1 MYTLTLLF
9 MKFILFSIIG
19 YVVEMITCAIIEHR
33 WTNRGFLCGPM
44 IPIYGIGSLLLV
56 WVLKPFK
63 EHLLLVIFLGM
74 LLTTTIEYITG
85 YVLEKIFHNKWWDY
99 SHEKFNIHGY
109 VCLKNAILFAIGTP
123 IIVYI
128 VDPYITSFL
137 LQIKDSYLY
146 VIAFI
151 VFLVFL
157 FDVIYSVIVAY
168 NLRNRLIVVEN
179 LKNEKLARIP
189 GMLESI
195 LKKRIKHIRK
205 YPKRLLKAFPDIM
218 NSKEKEFDLMKKIA
232 LKEKEKKKQDKQSKK
247 KKQKKQRK
255 K

>member
-1 MYTLTLLF
+1 MYSITLIF
-9 MKFILFSIIG
+9 MKFILFSMIG

-56 WVLKPFK
+56 WLLKPVK
-63 EHLLLVIFLGM
+63 DHLFLVVLLGM
-74 LLTTTIEYITG
+74 LLTTSIEYITG

-99 SHEKFNIHGY
+99 SREKFNLHGY
-109 VCLKNAILFAIGTP
+109 VCLKNAILFAIGSP
-123 IIVYI
+123 IIIYI

-137 LQIKDSYLY
+137 LQIIDSYVY
-146 VIAFI
+146 VIGLILFI
-151 VFLVFL
+151 LFL
-157 FDVIYSVIVAY
+157 FDVVYSVLVAY

-189 GMLESI
+189 GMLEAI

-205 YPKRLLKAFPDIM
+205 YPKRLLKAFPNIVT
-218 NSKEKEFDLMKKIA
+218 SKEKEFDLMKKIA
-232 LKEKEKKKQDKQSKK
+232 LKEKEKKKEQKGKKKNSRSKK
-247 KKQKKQRK
+247 
-255 K
+255 

>member
-1 MYTLTLLF
+1 M
-9 MKFILFSIIG
+9 
-19 YVVEMITCAIIEHR
+19 
-33 WTNRGFLCGPM
+33 
-44 IPIYGIGSLLLV
+44 
-56 WVLKPFK
+56 
-63 EHLLLVIFLGM
+63 
-74 LLTTTIEYITG
+74 
-85 YVLEKIFHNKWWDY
+85 
-99 SHEKFNIHGY
+99 
-109 VCLKNAILFAIGTP
+109 
-123 IIVYI
+123 
-128 VDPYITSFL
+128 
-137 LQIKDSYLY
+137 
-146 VIAFI
+146 IAFI

-247 KKQKKQRK
+247 KKQKKQQK

>member
-1 MYTLTLLF
+1 MYSITLIF
-9 MKFILFSIIG
+9 MKFILFSMIG

-33 WTNRGFLCGPM
+33 WTNRGFLCGPI

-56 WVLKPFK
+56 WFLKPVK
-63 EHLLLVIFLGM
+63 DHLFLVVLLGM
-74 LLTTTIEYITG
+74 LLTTSIEYITG

-99 SHEKFNIHGY
+99 SREKFNLHGY

-123 IIVYI
+123 IIIYI

-151 VFLVFL
+151 LFILFL
-157 FDVIYSVIVAY
+157 FDVVYSVLVAY

-189 GMLESI
+189 GMLEAI

-205 YPKRLLKAFPDIM
+205 YPKRLLKAFPNIVT
-218 NSKEKEFDLMKKIA
+218 SKEKEFDLMKKIA
-232 LKEKEKKKQDKQSKK
+232 LKEKEKKKEQKGKKKNSRSKK
-247 KKQKKQRK
+247 
-255 K
+255 